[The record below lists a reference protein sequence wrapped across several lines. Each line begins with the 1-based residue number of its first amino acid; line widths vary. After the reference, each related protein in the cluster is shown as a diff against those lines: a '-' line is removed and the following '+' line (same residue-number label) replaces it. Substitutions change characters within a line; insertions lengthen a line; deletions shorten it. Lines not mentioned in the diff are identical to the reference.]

1 MQRRLR
7 NRAGGALPAHAAH
20 FPLPRV
26 PLSQARVVTYAE
38 ATAFLYGLRRFGWR
52 PGLATIE
59 RLVALLDDP
68 QAGIPFIHVAGTNGK
83 GSTAAMLDAIFRAAG
98 YRTGLYTSP
107 HLLSFTERIR
117 VNGEPINEAEIVAL
131 TEELKKLCAAH
142 FALETTA
149 PTGDRLPHPTFF
161 ELTTAMAF
169 LHFRRRA
176 VDAAVIE
183 VGLGGRLDATN
194 VIEPRVVV
202 ITNIALEHEQYLGRT
217 LTEIAGE
224 KAGIVKARV
233 PVVTAA
239 RGDALEVIRRRAAE
253 LQAPVVFAPE
263 VYRWEVRESDLAG
276 QTIDVE
282 GPRHRYEALRVAL
295 LGRHQVENAVL
306 AVAAAEAA
314 QEQGFALDTAAI
326 RRGLAE
332 VAWPGRL
339 QVVEERPRIILDG
352 AHNPAGT
359 EALTAF
365 LAEHRAA
372 LGRLILVF
380 GVLQD
385 KDWAAMLRRLAPL
398 ADAIVLTH
406 PPTER
411 AADPAL
417 LAPAVRRYA
426 SASVAPDLEGALAQ
440 AREAARPEDTI
451 LVAGSLYTVAAA
463 LRILSTIT

>member
-1 MQRRLR
+1 
-7 NRAGGALPAHAAH
+7 
-20 FPLPRV
+20 
-26 PLSQARVVTYAE
+26 VTYAE

-52 PGLATIE
+52 PGLATIR
-59 RLVALLDDP
+59 RLVALLGDP
-68 QAGIPFIHVAGTNGK
+68 QAGIPFVHVAGTNGK
-83 GSTAAMLDAIFRAAG
+83 GSTAAMLDAILRAAG

-131 TEELKKLCAAH
+131 TEGLKTICAAH
-142 FALETTA
+142 FAPETTTPA
-149 PTGDRLPHPTFF
+149 GDRLPHPTFF

-169 LHFRRRA
+169 QHFRRCA

-194 VIEPRVVV
+194 VIEPRVAV

-217 LTEIAGE
+217 LAEIAGE

-239 RGDALEVIRRRAAE
+239 RGDALAVIRQRAAE
-253 LQAPVVFAPE
+253 HQAPVVLVPE
-263 VYRWEVRESDLAG
+263 VYRWEVRESGLAG
-276 QTIDVE
+276 QTVDLE
-282 GPRHRYEALRVAL
+282 GPQHRYESLRVAL
-295 LGRHQVENAVL
+295 PGRHQLENAAL

-314 QEQGFALDTAAI
+314 REQGFPLDTAAI

-332 VAWPGRL
+332 VVWPGRL
-339 QVVEERPRIILDG
+339 QVVKERPRIIVDG

-359 EALTAF
+359 ESLAAF
-365 LAEHRAA
+365 LEEQRAT

-380 GVLQD
+380 GVLRD
-385 KDWAAMLRRLAPL
+385 KDWATMLRRLAPL

-411 AADPAL
+411 GADPAL
-417 LAPAVRRYA
+417 LAPAVGGHAR
-426 SASVAPDLEGALAQ
+426 VAVVADPERALAQ
-440 AREAARPEDTI
+440 AREAARAEDTI
-451 LVAGSLYTVAAA
+451 VVAGSLYTVAAA
-463 LRILSTIT
+463 LRALGMTSDGMTREPVGD

>member
-1 MQRRLR
+1 M
-7 NRAGGALPAHAAH
+7 
-20 FPLPRV
+20 
-26 PLSQARVVTYAE
+26 TYAE

-59 RLVALLDDP
+59 RLVALLGDP

-131 TEELKKLCAAH
+131 TEELKTLCAAH

-176 VDAAVIE
+176 VDFAVIE

-217 LTEIAGE
+217 LAEIAGE

-263 VYRWEVRESDLAG
+263 AYRWVVRQSDLAS
-276 QTIDVE
+276 QTFDLE
-282 GPRHRYEALRVAL
+282 GPRRRYEALRLAL

-339 QVVEERPRIILDG
+339 QVVKDRPRIILDG

-359 EALTAF
+359 EALAAF
-365 LAEHRAA
+365 LAEHRPA

-385 KDWAAMLRRLAPL
+385 KDWAAMLRLLAPL

-411 AADPAL
+411 GADPAL
-417 LAPAVRRYA
+417 LAPAVRRYV
-426 SASVAPDLEGALAQ
+426 SATVAPDLENALAQ
-440 AREAARPEDTI
+440 AHEAARAEDTI

-463 LRILSTIT
+463 LRALGTSSSGPSREGVGDWATRPLGL

>member
-1 MQRRLR
+1 M
-7 NRAGGALPAHAAH
+7 
-20 FPLPRV
+20 
-26 PLSQARVVTYAE
+26 VVTYAE

-59 RLVALLDDP
+59 QLVALLGDP

-131 TEELKKLCAAH
+131 TEELKTLCAAH
-142 FALETTA
+142 FAPETTT

-161 ELTTAMAF
+161 ELTTAMTF

-176 VDAAVIE
+176 VEAAVVE

-194 VIEPRVVV
+194 VIEPRVAV

-217 LTEIAGE
+217 LAEIAGE

-233 PVVTAA
+233 PVITAA

-253 LQAPVVFAPE
+253 LEAPVVFVPE
-263 VYRWEVRESDLAG
+263 AYRWAVRESGLAG
-276 QTIDVE
+276 QTVDLE
-282 GPRHRYEALRVAL
+282 GPRHRYKALRLAL
-295 LGRHQVENAVL
+295 PGRHQVENAVL

-326 RRGLAE
+326 RGGLAE

-339 QVVEERPRIILDG
+339 QVVKDRPRIILDG

-359 EALTAF
+359 EALAAF
-365 LAEHRAA
+365 LAENRPA

-385 KDWAAMLRRLAPL
+385 KDWAAMLRLLAPL

-411 AADPAL
+411 GADPAL
-417 LAPAVRRYA
+417 LAPAAQRYA
-426 SASVAPDLEGALAQ
+426 SVTVAADIESALAQ
-440 AREAARPEDTI
+440 AREAARAEDTI

-463 LRILSTIT
+463 LRIVRPTA